1 MVYSRVPP
9 IPSGCS
15 STWCWRTSPRP
26 CRSQNLPPL
35 RHSHPC
41 PPASS
46 RSGPDNVSIGNAKA
60 ILMFRRS
67 LQENNKTTHEN
78 TCNFHCENCELF
90 RFSVTCQMHRFSQ
103 ELQDQVA
110 EMMEELPCAMFA
122 KGPAW
127 NRNAWQL
134 QTKRKQKENKTK
146 KADWRSRRSNH
157 IAYRDDAC
165 CTCCMLH
172 SHTCL
177 LYNPC
182 NIKCFYKMLQDVL
195 SHLKMFSVYIFSAK
209 LLLIQP
215 HHSTKLQPGLVHQS
229 WCALESLHCVWW

>member
-1 MVYSRVPP
+1 MVYSRVPA

-90 RFSVTCQMHRFSQ
+90 RFSVKCQMHRFSQ

-110 EMMEELPCAMFA
+110 EMMEELPCAMFE

-134 QTKRKQKENKTK
+134 QTKRKQKENKK
-146 KADWRSRRSNH
+146 KTRQKRQTEGH
-157 IAYRDDAC
+157 EGQI
-165 CTCCMLH
+165 T
-172 SHTCL
+172 SHTAMML
-177 LYNPC
+177 AAPAA
-182 NIKCFYKMLQDVL
+182 CFTVILVSFITL
-195 SHLKMFSVYIFSAK
+195 AILNVFIRCFKMF
-209 LLLIQP
+209 
-215 HHSTKLQPGLVHQS
+215 
-229 WCALESLHCVWW
+229 

>member
-1 MVYSRVPP
+1 MVYSRVPA

-90 RFSVTCQMHRFSQ
+90 RFSVKCQMHRFSQ

-134 QTKRKQKENKTK
+134 QTKRKQKENKKKTK
-146 KADWRSRRSNH
+146 RKQDKKGRLKV
-157 IAYRDDAC
+157 
-165 CTCCMLH
+165 TKVK
-172 SHTCL
+172 SHRIPRWCL
-177 LYNPC
+177 LHLLHASQSY
-182 NIKCFYKMLQDVL
+182 L
-195 SHLKMFSVYIFSAK
+195 SPL
-209 LLLIQP
+209 
-215 HHSTKLQPGLVHQS
+215 
-229 WCALESLHCVWW
+229 